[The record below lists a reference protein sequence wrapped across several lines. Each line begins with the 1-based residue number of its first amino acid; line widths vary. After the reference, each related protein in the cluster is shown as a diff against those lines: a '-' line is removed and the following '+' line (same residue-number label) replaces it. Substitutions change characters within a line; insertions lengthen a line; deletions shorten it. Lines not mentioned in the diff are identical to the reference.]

1 MSMLILAA
9 AGGHGQGMAGAGLA
23 VASAVL
29 YDAGYV
35 LEKRALDEL
44 SSEPKGA
51 VALLRLAARSPV
63 WVAGFASML
72 AGLALQVLA
81 LTLAPV
87 WVVQPILAGGLLGLA
102 AAGPRLLGERLD
114 ARHRWVLV
122 LVLAAVGA
130 SAVSA
135 GGQAQVSDH
144 VNNSRLFL
152 LAMGAVLLGAALHRR
167 EPRRV
172 AAAAGAAGLMY
183 GVGAVAEKAVATRL
197 ASRGVFRGALASLGT
212 PYPWV
217 FAGATLL
224 GLLAFQVGLRY
235 HPASLMASLTNVVS
249 SVCVLAGAA
258 LVFGEDLLPPTW
270 WRAAF
275 RVGALAAALSAVAL
289 LMVGSAGA
297 TRLVPERSRS

>member
-1 MSMLILAA
+1 VSVLILAA
-9 AGGHGQGMAGAGLA
+9 AGGHGHGMVGAGLA
-23 VASAVL
+23 VASAAL

-44 SSEPKGA
+44 DAEPGGA

-102 AAGPRLLGERLD
+102 AAGPQLLGERLD
-114 ARHRWVLV
+114 ARHRWALI

-130 SAVSA
+130 SAGSA
-135 GGQAQVSDH
+135 GGPARVSDH
-144 VNNSRLFL
+144 VSDSRLVMLVVGAAL
-152 LAMGAVLLGAALHRR
+152 LAATLHRR

-172 AAAAGAAGLMY
+172 AAAAAAAGLLY
-183 GVGAVAEKAVATRL
+183 GAGAVAEKAVATRL
-197 ASRGVFRGALASLGT
+197 ASRGLLDGALASLGT
-212 PYPWV
+212 PYPWL
-217 FAGATLL
+217 FGLATLL
-224 GLLAFQVGLRY
+224 GLLAFQVGLRS
-235 HPASLMASLTNVVS
+235 HPATLMASLTNVVS

-258 LVFGEDLLPPTW
+258 LVFGEALLPATW

-275 RVGALAAALSAVAL
+275 RLGAIAAAVSAVVLLAL
-289 LMVGSAGA
+289 GSAE
-297 TRLVPERSRS
+297 TERLVPEGSRP